1 MRVEPRGKVNIENRR
16 YRCGACFVGYSGR
29 TSTDTRQARH
39 KPDFVEEI
47 GEVSEWAG
55 LDYDYGDRASVC
67 AAWMVFLKISFIGPA
82 TGGPHH
88 PYLQAWF
95 RIEDV
100 FLLELTVTLA
110 RHVPD
115 TRQELFINAIQPPSS
130 PLHPPPVLRPAVLA
144 KFSQVMC
151 IGVLPPD
158 ELAMTREKLART
170 GPNAIYSTSLDDVSR
185 DKLYRSCNRRSTLPP
200 FSGTVLH

>member
-47 GEVSEWAG
+47 GEVLEWAG
-55 LDYDYGDRASVC
+55 LDHGYGDYTSVC
-67 AAWMVFLKISFIGPA
+67 AAWTVFLKISFIGPA

-115 TRQELFINAIQPPSS
+115 TRQELFINAIQPLRVLYI
-130 PLHPPPVLRPAVLA
+130 PLL
-144 KFSQVMC
+144 C
-151 IGVLPPD
+151 
-158 ELAMTREKLART
+158 
-170 GPNAIYSTSLDDVSR
+170 
-185 DKLYRSCNRRSTLPP
+185 
-200 FSGTVLH
+200 